1 MEQKIAYDNGINI
14 PKILC
19 SIGSYKI
26 SQWIDGIEVLHLI
39 NCNDIELKK
48 EIILKIVEQNVRL
61 NSIMNGDL
69 YLVNADLNMGNFI
82 WTYNREVFMIDVE
95 SLKFTKN
102 PDQYLYKLLL
112 KRIVHKDLILVYLE
126 EYSKYKNV
134 DSIIK
139 ECEKR
144 NWRWK

>member
-1 MEQKIAYDNGINI
+1 MLIINATRQSI
-14 PKILC
+14 LSCLPESNIVCEIGVDIGNYSEDILTNCNPK
-19 SIGSYKI
+19 
-26 SQWIDGIEVLHLI
+26 ELHLI
-39 NCNDIELKK
+39 DPW
-48 EIILKIVEQNVRL
+48 
-61 NSIMNGDL
+61 L

-82 WTYNREVFMIDVE
+82 WTYNREVFMIDAE

>member
-1 MEQKIAYDNGINI
+1 MLIINATRQSI
-14 PKILC
+14 LSCLPESNIVCEIGVYIGNYSEDILTNCNPK
-19 SIGSYKI
+19 
-26 SQWIDGIEVLHLI
+26 ELHLI
-39 NCNDIELKK
+39 DPW
-48 EIILKIVEQNVRL
+48 
-61 NSIMNGDL
+61 L

-82 WTYNREVFMIDVE
+82 WTYNREVFMIDAE